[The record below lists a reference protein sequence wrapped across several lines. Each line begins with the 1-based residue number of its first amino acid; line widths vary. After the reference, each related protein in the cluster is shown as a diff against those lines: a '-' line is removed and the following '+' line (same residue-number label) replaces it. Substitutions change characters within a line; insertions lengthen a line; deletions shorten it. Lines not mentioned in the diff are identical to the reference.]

1 MKKPSKYA
9 IAFTAALGL
18 FPVALDST
26 IVNVALIPISK
37 ALKTDFNTIQWIF
50 IGYMLANAAVVSLSG
65 YLGNRFG
72 TKRMF
77 LLGLALFTLFS
88 ALCGLAPD
96 QNSLI
101 ALRVLQGI
109 GGGMLFPLGM
119 ALAIGPFEVTERGK
133 ASALIGVPL
142 MLAPVFG
149 PILGGILIDNL
160 AWQSIFFVNLPVGLV
175 AFWLAWRVLPS
186 DTVLHK
192 SGGNFDYTG
201 MALSTLGVV
210 AVIYG
215 VKLVSTTDP
224 ATVTALNPGGSIY
237 GWSYWLV
244 WVLLGVGA
252 ALLVAFGF
260 NSVKLSKDPVM
271 DLRLFKDYSFSMGI
285 LIVGLGSIVSFGV
298 MSLIP
303 QFLQQIRLPNLS
315 AVDAGL
321 ALLPMGIG
329 TVLGIFLGG
338 GLYSR
343 LGARPIAFVGAGVFA
358 VGFWQTGHLSPTTSG
373 GDIWFWLFLLG
384 LGVTTTLVPAQ
395 TLAVGSLEGENLNKA
410 TSLINSLKLLV
421 ASVGASVL
429 VTVLIQQTTSHAQT
443 LSAGLAASGQVP
455 TAAERQLLVAQ
466 AGSAGMNDLFT
477 ILTYMAL
484 GLMVVCLA
492 LPGRKKS
499 PALKGKAVQA
509 AALSEQTVAP
519 EVVLTE
525 GK

>member
-1 MKKPSKYA
+1 MKETSKYA
-9 IAFTAALGL
+9 IALTAALGL

-26 IVNVALIPISK
+26 IVNVGLIPISK
-37 ALKTDFNTIQWIF
+37 ALNTDFNTIQWIF
-50 IGYMLANAAVVSLSG
+50 IGYLLANAAVVSLSG

-77 LLGLALFTLFS
+77 LLGLALFTIFS

-96 QNSLI
+96 QNTLI

-160 AWQSIFFVNLPVGLV
+160 AWQSIFFVNLPVGLI
-175 AFWLAWRVLPS
+175 AFWLAWRVLPA
-186 DTVLHK
+186 DKVLRK
-192 SGGNFDYTG
+192 SQQNFDLTG
-201 MALSTLGVV
+201 MVLSILGVV
-210 AVIYG
+210 AIIYG

-224 ATVTALNPGGSIY
+224 ATVSAPNPGGTIY
-237 GWSYWLV
+237 GWGYWLV
-244 WVLLGVGA
+244 WVLMGIGA
-252 ALLVAFGF
+252 VLLVAFSF
-260 NSVKLSKDPVM
+260 NSLKLSKDPIM
-271 DLRLFKDYSFSMGI
+271 DLRLFKDYNFSMGL

-303 QFLQQIRLPNLS
+303 QFFQQIRLPNLS
-315 AVDAGL
+315 ALDAGL
-321 ALLPMGIG
+321 ALVPMGLG
-329 TVLGIFLGG
+329 TLLGIGLGG

-343 LGARPIAFVGAGVFA
+343 LGARPIAFVGAGIFA
-358 VGFWQTGHLSPTTSG
+358 LGFWQTSHLSPTTSG

-384 LGVTTTLVPAQ
+384 LGVSTVVVPAQ
-395 TLAVGSLEGENLNKA
+395 TLAVGALESEILNKA

-429 VTVLIQQTTSHAQT
+429 VTILIEQTTSHAEKLQAA
-443 LSAGLAASGQVP
+443 LLASG
-455 TAAERQLLVAQ
+455 TAPSTADRQLLVAQ
-466 AGSAGMNDLFT
+466 AGSGGMNDLFT
-477 ILTYMAL
+477 ILTFIAL
-484 GLMVVCLA
+484 GLMLVCLA
-492 LPGRKKS
+492 LPGRKR
-499 PALKGKAVQA
+499 AGR
-509 AALSEQTVAP
+509 
-519 EVVLTE
+519 
-525 GK
+525 